1 MKAKVTNEVKLSKD
15 VKLYLKRKKR
25 MKMVTNFF
33 LFCLIT
39 GMCFA
44 ILYPVI
50 KLFPTVFNDLEDL
63 GNPDVIY
70 IPIKKSVLSFVAA
83 WRLMMK
89 IGIMT
94 MGYTISYS
102 AIITFIEVFISAM
115 VGYSLARVN
124 FKGSK
129 IVFFMVILVF
139 LVPPQALLLSQYI
152 HFKNFDILGMISGL
166 NGDTLDLINKP
177 ITLYMLA
184 LTGFG
189 VNQSLFIFI
198 FRQFFKNIPK
208 ELEEAAMID
217 GCNFNKTY
225 FRIMLPN
232 AKPAISTVA
241 VLGFVWNYGDTY
253 YTGYFHPSGS
263 YLAYIL
269 QTVFD
274 NANKDYTLNAMK
286 IWYKLPLVSDFSFD
300 AVKQAS
306 VLIYLIPL
314 LIVYFIAQHW
324 LVENLENSGIVG

>member
-1 MKAKVTNEVKLSKD
+1 MKAELSKD
-15 VKLYLKRKKR
+15 VKIYLRHKKQKRF
-25 MKMVTNFF
+25 VENVFF
-33 LFCLIT
+33 FCLIA

-50 KLFPTVFNDLEDL
+50 KLFPTVFCDLEDL
-63 GNPDVIY
+63 GNPDVIW
-70 IPIKKSVLSFVAA
+70 IPIKQSVLSFTAA

-89 IGIMT
+89 NGWMT
-94 MGYTISYS
+94 MVYTIGYS
-102 AIITFIEVFISAM
+102 AVIMLVEVFVSAM
-115 VGYSLARVN
+115 IGFSLARVK
-124 FKGSK
+124 FKGSNV
-129 IVFFMVILVF
+129 VFFLVILVF

-152 HFKNFDILGMISGL
+152 HFKNFDILGIFQMFT
-166 NGDTLDLINKP
+166 GDTLDLIDKP
-177 ITLYMLA
+177 VTLFLLG

-189 VNQSLFIFI
+189 VNQSLYIFI

-217 GCNFNKTY
+217 GCGFNKTY
-225 FRIMLPN
+225 FKIMLPN

-253 YTGYFHPSGS
+253 YTGYFHPGGS
-263 YLAYIL
+263 YLSYIL

-274 NANKDYTLNAMK
+274 SANKEYTLNALK
-286 IWYKLPLVSDFSFD
+286 VWYKLPLVNDFSFD

-306 VLIYLIPL
+306 ILIYLIPL